1 MKTELGERE
10 RLHRLVDAL
19 PADDLR
25 AGERCLELFS
35 ECGDAFVQ
43 ALIRAPE
50 AAESLSGED
59 HEALEEGRRALEAG
73 DCVSDRELRA
83 ELGIF

>member
-1 MKTELGERE
+1 MKTDLGERE

-19 PADDLR
+19 PTGELR
-25 AGERCLELFS
+25 AVERCLELFS

-43 ALIRAPE
+43 ALMKAPE
-50 AAESLSGED
+50 ASEPLSGED

-83 ELGIF
+83 ELGV

>member
-1 MKTELGERE
+1 MKTGLGERE

-19 PADDLR
+19 PAGELR
-25 AGERCLELFS
+25 AVERCLELFS

-43 ALIRAPE
+43 ALMRAPE
-50 AAESLSGED
+50 AAEPLSGED
-59 HEALEEGRRALEAG
+59 HEALEEGRRALEAD

-83 ELGIF
+83 ELGI

>member
-1 MKTELGERE
+1 M
-10 RLHRLVDAL
+10 VDAL
-19 PADDLR
+19 PAGELR
-25 AGERCLELFS
+25 AVERCLELFS

-50 AAESLSGED
+50 AAEPLSGEED
-59 HEALEEGRRALEAG
+59 HEALEEGRRALEAD

-83 ELGIF
+83 ELGI